1 VTESSAPDHAVRAQQ
16 VAGQTATV
24 AGARVS
30 TAPAVAFLAALL
42 AVLPL
47 LVGPPSAAAAVGAP
61 ATCPGAAVPP
71 PPAAVEETAPGAV
84 TPPPLP
90 WPVPPVGGA
99 ALGGCSDVTPPGA
112 PPLPPALTAAGFVLA
127 DLDTGA
133 VLAARAPHARQ
144 RPASTLK
151 VLTALVAIDRL
162 DPDATVAGAPE
173 DLSIEG
179 SRAGIGPGGTYTVRQ
194 LLAGLL
200 LNSGN
205 DTAQAL
211 ARAMGGDAATVAAMS
226 QTARR
231 LGAWDTRPAT
241 PSGLDGPGMATSAYD
256 LALLFRDALRKPL
269 FAETVALR
277 EIPFPGYG
285 DRPGFVLSNV
295 NPLMFHYP
303 GTLGS
308 KTGFTDAARHTIVGA
323 AQRGGRRLVVSVV
336 RTENRPVVN
345 WRQAAALLDWGFALP
360 AGTAPLGTLVDAA
373 PAPPTASAG
382 VPGPSGTF
390 TDPTTTALPWP
401 AVAAGG
407 AGVAAAALLA
417 VATVRRRRGRK
428 RVLQTDAAAKRGGDP
443 QV

>member
-1 VTESSAPDHAVRAQQ
+1 VAV
-16 VAGQTATV
+16 V
-24 AGARVS
+24 
-30 TAPAVAFLAALL
+30 LALL
-42 AVLPL
+42 TL
-47 LVGPPSAAAAVGAP
+47 LTDAPVAAAAGCP
-61 ATCPGAAVPP
+61 AAQVPP
-71 PPAAVEETAPGAV
+71 PPPAVEETAPGAV
-84 TPPPLP
+84 TPDPLP

-99 ALGGCSDVTPPGA
+99 ALGGCGDVLAPGA
-112 PPLPPALTAAGFVLA
+112 PPVPPEVTAAGFVLA
-127 DLDTGA
+127 DLDSGA

-173 DLSIEG
+173 DLSIDG

-211 ARAMGGDAATVAAMS
+211 ARAMGGDTATTAAMAEK
-226 QTARR
+226 ARA
-231 LGAWDTRPAT
+231 LGAFDTRPAT

-256 LALLFRDALRKPL
+256 LAVIFRDALRQPL
-269 FAETVALR
+269 FAETIALR
-277 EIPFPGYG
+277 DIQFPGYG

-323 AQRGGRRLVVSVV
+323 AQRDGRRLVVAVV
-336 RTENRPVVN
+336 RAENTPVVN
-345 WRQAAALLDWGFALP
+345 WRQAAALLDYGFALP
-360 AGTAPLGTLVDAA
+360 AGTAPLGTLVDG
-373 PAPPTASAG
+373 APPPPTGSVGAAA
-382 VPGPSGTF
+382 PSGTF
-390 TDPTTTALPWP
+390 TGAVTTGPRWSL
-401 AVAAGG
+401 VV
-407 AGVAAAALLA
+407 GVGAAAVALLA
-417 VATVRRRRGRK
+417 LLALVRRRRSRVSGGGR
-428 RVLQTDAAAKRGGDP
+428 RRRPAGRAGR
-443 QV
+443 